1 MLTFDPSSTRH
12 QFGRE
17 EFHMRNISS
26 HRMTSA
32 IQSQLIE
39 YIPAIVRRWAI
50 PAALVAIIALGI
62 AVRIVNITENPP
74 GFFTDEAAIG
84 YNAYTILTS
93 GKDEY
98 GESWPLLFRSF
109 GDYKLPVFV
118 YSVVPFVAIF
128 GLTELAVRLAGAT
141 YGTLAIFT
149 TFLLGSILFRRR
161 SIGLAAALFLA
172 ITPWHIHYSR
182 TGFGE
187 MISFLPLLTLALYLF
202 FRGVRQN
209 GFWLA
214 SGVVF
219 GLTLYTYRSA
229 WVVVPPLM
237 VVLAIL
243 YRRELMRNWR
253 VALYSLG
260 ITATIALPIL
270 VHLATGEGDRSTQAG
285 LFRLDL
291 GPWEMLRKFVSQ
303 YFSHF
308 SFSLLFDKGDDWF
321 ITRHYLPGFGHLYK
335 VQLPLIILGIL
346 GLVLRPT
353 REKMIVLVLLAL
365 FPLGGAISDISP
377 ISSRSILG
385 TVVSAILSGYG
396 LMILISGLNRL
407 NRPYNQMAVVAV
419 VASAALILSISFASY
434 LDRYH
439 SEYPAL
445 SAGYWGWQSGP
456 KEIIEYYLSVQ
467 DQYEQLIMDGEFNG
481 PHMFFL
487 FYAPDLCKDRC
498 FTGNTGSY
506 DNSKSKVDPIIK
518 TARGLN

>member
-229 WVVVPPLM
+229 
-237 VVLAIL
+237 
-243 YRRELMRNWR
+243 
-253 VALYSLG
+253 
-260 ITATIALPIL
+260 
-270 VHLATGEGDRSTQAG
+270 
-285 LFRLDL
+285 
-291 GPWEMLRKFVSQ
+291 
-303 YFSHF
+303 
-308 SFSLLFDKGDDWF
+308 
-321 ITRHYLPGFGHLYK
+321 
-335 VQLPLIILGIL
+335 
-346 GLVLRPT
+346 
-353 REKMIVLVLLAL
+353 
-365 FPLGGAISDISP
+365 
-377 ISSRSILG
+377 
-385 TVVSAILSGYG
+385 
-396 LMILISGLNRL
+396 
-407 NRPYNQMAVVAV
+407 
-419 VASAALILSISFASY
+419 
-434 LDRYH
+434 
-439 SEYPAL
+439 
-445 SAGYWGWQSGP
+445 
-456 KEIIEYYLSVQ
+456 
-467 DQYEQLIMDGEFNG
+467 
-481 PHMFFL
+481 
-487 FYAPDLCKDRC
+487 
-498 FTGNTGSY
+498 
-506 DNSKSKVDPIIK
+506 
-518 TARGLN
+518 